1 MGTVRNESK
10 LQSQAKEK
18 EKIQEKVQTSG
29 APHPLS
35 RLDQVN
41 NMSLLDIPRSVSN
54 NCPRRRYSSS
64 AASTAEIHVYD
75 DDDPEGSNRRS
86 RNPSVGN
93 AQLSGAPDLSST
105 QSTGAAA
112 ALHVPSAVPAA
123 PHRNNRQSIR
133 TPTHQENQLQ
143 RRGSRNRLRFALNK
157 ERKVKYQN

>member
-1 MGTVRNESK
+1 MGAVRNESK

-35 RLDQVN
+35 RPDQVD

-133 TPTHQENQLQ
+133 TPTHQENQLH

>member
-10 LQSQAKEK
+10 LQNQAKEK
-18 EKIQEKVQTSG
+18 GKIQEKVQTSG
-29 APHPLS
+29 ALHPLS

-54 NCPRRRYSSS
+54 NCPHRRYSSS

-75 DDDPEGSNRRS
+75 DDDQEGSNRRS
-86 RNPSVGN
+86 RNRGVGN

-112 ALHVPSAVPAA
+112 ALHVPSAAPAA
-123 PHRNNRQSIR
+123 SHRNRQSIR
-133 TPTHQENQLQ
+133 TPTHQ
-143 RRGSRNRLRFALNK
+143 
-157 ERKVKYQN
+157 